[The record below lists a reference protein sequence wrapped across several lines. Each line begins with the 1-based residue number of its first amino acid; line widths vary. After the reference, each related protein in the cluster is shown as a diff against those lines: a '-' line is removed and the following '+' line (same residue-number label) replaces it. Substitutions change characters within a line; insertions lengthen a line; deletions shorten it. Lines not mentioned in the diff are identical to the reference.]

1 MVTHRKFKNQEN
13 FNDFVQAKAN
23 YLPKSKT

>member
-1 MVTHRKFKNQEN
+1 MAIHRKFKNLEN
-13 FNDFVQAKAN
+13 FNDFAQAKAN